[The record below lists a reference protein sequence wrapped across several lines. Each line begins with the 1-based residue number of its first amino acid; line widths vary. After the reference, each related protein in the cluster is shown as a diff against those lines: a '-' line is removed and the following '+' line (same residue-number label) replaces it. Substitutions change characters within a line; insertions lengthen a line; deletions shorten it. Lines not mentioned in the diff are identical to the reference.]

1 MESIVISTDALTL
14 VFFTSSAQKKW
25 IKMFCFCSFLQFVN
39 RRRKGGGFQ
48 PCCPLQRGSL
58 TEFVRGGMGE
68 PIEKEGGCVA
78 MFLGHEQSVLY
89 IGIISWCQSVLY
101 CTHCSKKSAKKLLLE
116 NVLLLLA
123 IISSSSSAQG
133 AQPEKQK
140 LFDFDRS
147 SQGTQWLFENK
158 YAQTNEKNRERFPI
172 CFLKD
177 CFQPSRLYLFISL
190 FFFYKPLHRLPF
202 HSVS

>member
-1 MESIVISTDALTL
+1 MRSHLSFSHLPRKKNESRCF
-14 VFFTSSAQKKW
+14 VFAAFCNLSIEGEREEGSSPAVRFKGEVWPNLWEGGDGWAYREKGRL
-25 IKMFCFCSFLQFVN
+25 CSNFPGP
-39 RRRKGGGFQ
+39 RTK
-48 PCCPLQRGSL
+48 CPLYWNHI
-58 TEFVRGGMGE
+58 M
-68 PIEKEGGCVA
+68 
-78 MFLGHEQSVLY
+78 M
-89 IGIISWCQSVLY
+89 SVLY
-101 CTHCSKKSAKKLLLE
+101 CTHCSKKSAKKLLLD

-123 IISSSSSAQG
+123 VIASSSSAKG

-140 LFDFDRS
+140 FFYFGSS

>member
-1 MESIVISTDALTL
+1 
-14 VFFTSSAQKKW
+14 
-25 IKMFCFCSFLQFVN
+25 MFFCSFLQFVN

-89 IGIISWCQSVLY
+89 IGIISWRQSVLY
-101 CTHCSKKSAKKLLLE
+101 CTHCSKKSAKKLLLD

-190 FFFYKPLHRLPF
+190 FFFTNLSIVFRFTVSPKALRLLQLWI
-202 HSVS
+202 